1 MNKNR
6 VASSIPSLIK
16 ILRKL
21 NPDIVLSSI
30 AHINSVM
37 AIISLIF
44 PKTKFIGREA
54 NVLSVVKNYKKQS
67 KRLGNIISPSKSY
80 KLLDMIIC
88 QSNDMY
94 QDMLNNYKI
103 PENKLRVINNP
114 ITDKFDLK
122 NNYKINKDETK
133 FISVAA
139 LKKQKGHERILRVL
153 AKLNIPFKYTIIGN
167 GGEEEPLLR
176 LIEQLN
182 LKDKIQHIP
191 YTNEVSKYLAEHD
204 FFLQGSY
211 VEGFP
216 NSLIESCAVGTPVLA
231 FNAPGGLNE
240 IIEPGINGLIAK
252 EEKEYLENI
261 VRAVNKSNWSPSV
274 IRDSVYKKFNSE
286 KILKEYEDLFLEV
299 MKK

>member
-1 MNKNR
+1 M
-6 VASSIPSLIK
+6 
-16 ILRKL
+16 
-21 NPDIVLSSI
+21 
-30 AHINSVM
+30 
-37 AIISLIF
+37 
-44 PKTKFIGREA
+44 
-54 NVLSVVKNYKKQS
+54 YKKQS

-167 GGEEEPLLR
+167 GGEKEPLLR